1 MQDKSIEGRQGQTL
15 ADMKEGIIYTD
26 NVAFKSEIDSEA
38 RKKNTQLEKM
48 FDGYTKKLRLLER
61 NNALLKGQFESM
73 KNEYNRLLEY
83 KDTLKEGD
91 KVKINTNEIKI
102 KDPEN

>member
-1 MQDKSIEGRQGQTL
+1 
-15 ADMKEGIIYTD
+15 MKEGIIYTD

>member
-1 MQDKSIEGRQGQTL
+1 
-15 ADMKEGIIYTD
+15 
-26 NVAFKSEIDSEA
+26 
-38 RKKNTQLEKM
+38 M

-61 NNALLKGQFESM
+61 NNALLKGQYESM

>member
-1 MQDKSIEGRQGQTL
+1 
-15 ADMKEGIIYTD
+15 
-26 NVAFKSEIDSEA
+26 
-38 RKKNTQLEKM
+38 
-48 FDGYTKKLRLLER
+48 
-61 NNALLKGQFESM
+61 M